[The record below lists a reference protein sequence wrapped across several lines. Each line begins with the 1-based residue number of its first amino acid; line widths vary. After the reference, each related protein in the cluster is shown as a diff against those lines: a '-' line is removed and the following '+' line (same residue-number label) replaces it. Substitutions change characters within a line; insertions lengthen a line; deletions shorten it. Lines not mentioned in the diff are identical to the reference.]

1 MPLPEL
7 PATVTSTPCHRAAS
21 ADAIRR
27 SGTLRSLMARCLLAT
42 CLALSLA
49 ATPLFA
55 QNKNAAAEIDKTLD
69 AARAQIDRVQKKL
82 GAAPDKPLQDH
93 DLVDLRNTAQEAQEQ
108 AQAAAAVLEPQL
120 TSVQARMAEL
130 GQPAEGIKETPDVAA
145 QRAELNKNSSM
156 LDAQIKLARLIAV
169 EAQQAGDQILKL
181 RRSQFQAEL
190 GVRTDSI
197 LARPFWTELR
207 DQLPRDLRRLQP
219 LWDELAQSLRSAGA
233 SVWGATLLAVLAVLI
248 LRVLAG
254 RLLWRLTTTRVAP
267 GRLRRSLYAAAQ
279 VVLATVAP
287 GVIAAILRL
296 GAEWNAALSSE
307 LDTLLSLAVGAA
319 YFGGFVA
326 GLGRALLSADR
337 PTWRL
342 ASLSDEV
349 ATGLRWFPA
358 LLALALVM
366 GWIAQKLAALVN
378 ASLTATVAQNCILS
392 LVLGA
397 LMALAMRRA
406 TRLSRR
412 VRSEQQK
419 GRVEPAPV
427 GYAIARGVI
436 WLAVSASMA
445 SLLLGY
451 IALGSFIVRQAAW
464 LAIVL
469 GAAYLLNGLIDDAC
483 QSVVAAIRRNAN
495 DENYS
500 RPMTRV
506 RSQASVLLAGLARL
520 AVVLSAL
527 VLLAA
532 PFGDG
537 PTAWL
542 QRLDYLHNGIAIGE
556 VQIRPA
562 SVMLALLVLV
572 LGFGIVKVVQAWLAR
587 QYLPT
592 TSLDP
597 GMRLSAA
604 TLFGYAGYVL
614 AFSLSLSAVGIGLE
628 RVAWIAS
635 ALSVGIGFG
644 LQAVVQNFV
653 SGLILLAERPVKVGD
668 WVSLG
673 GIEGDI
679 RRINVRATE
688 IQMGDHS
695 TVIVPNSEFITKVVR
710 NVTHA
715 SPLGRV
721 QIKLALPLD
730 TQAEQVHDLMLAAF
744 RENADILDEPAADVM
759 LDGVDASGLIF
770 NATGHVISPRAA
782 YRVRSA
788 LLFDILRRLRE
799 ANLSLLK
806 PPTMVLKESA
816 ASAAASGAASDSDTQ
831 NPDSPA
837 PGTGLA

>member
-1 MPLPEL
+1 MPLPEY
-7 PATVTSTPCHRAAS
+7 PAYAA
-21 ADAIRR
+21 R
-27 SGTLRSLMARCLLAT
+27 TLMARCLLAAS
-42 CLALSLA
+42 LALTMA
-49 ATPLFA
+49 AMPAHA

-69 AARAQIDRVQKKL
+69 SARTQIDRVQKKL
-82 GAAPDKPLQDH
+82 DAAPDKPLQDS
-93 DLVDLRNTAQEAQEQ
+93 DLVDLRNAAQEAQER
-108 AQAAAAVLEPQL
+108 AQTAAAALEPQL
-120 TSVQARMAEL
+120 ASVQARVAEL
-130 GQPAEGIKETPDVAA
+130 GPPAEGIKETPDVAA
-145 QRAELNKNSSM
+145 QRAELTRNSSM

-181 RRSQFQAEL
+181 RRTQFQAEL

-207 DQLPRDLRRLQP
+207 NQLPQDVRRLQP
-219 LWDELAQSLRSAGA
+219 LWDELRKSAREAGA
-233 SVWGATLLAVLAVLI
+233 AVWGAALLGVVAILF

-254 RLLWRLTTTRVAP
+254 RLLWQLTTTRVAP

-279 VVLATVAP
+279 VMLATIAP
-287 GVIAAILRL
+287 GMMAAVLRL
-296 GAEWNAALSSE
+296 GVEWNTALSDE
-307 LDTLLSLAVGAA
+307 LDTLLSLGVGAV
-319 YFGGFVA
+319 YFGGFVT

-358 LLALALVM
+358 ILALVLVA
-366 GWIAQKLAALVN
+366 GWIGQRLATLVN
-378 ASLTATVAQNCILS
+378 ASLAATVAQNCMMS
-392 LVLGA
+392 LVLGL
-397 LMALAMRRA
+397 LMALAMRQA
-406 TRLSRR
+406 TRLSRHTH
-412 VRSEQQK
+412 SGQQK
-419 GRVEPAPV
+419 APAPPA
-427 GYAIARGVI
+427 GYAIARGLI
-436 WLAVSASMA
+436 WIAVTASMA

-469 GAAYLLNGLIDDAC
+469 GSAYLLNGLVDDAC
-483 QSVVAAIRRNAN
+483 QSVLAAIKRNAD

-506 RSQASVLLAGLARL
+506 RSQATVLLAGLVRL
-520 AVVLSAL
+520 AVVLFAL

-562 SVMLALLVLV
+562 SVMFALLVLL
-572 LGFGIVKVVQAWLAR
+572 LGFGIVKVVQAWLTR

-721 QIKLALPLD
+721 QIKLALPLNTD
-730 TQAEQVHDLMLAAF
+730 AGQVHELMLAAF
-744 RENADILDEPAADVM
+744 RENADILDEPAPDVM
-759 LDGVDASGLIF
+759 LDGVDANGLVF
-770 NATGHVISPRAA
+770 NATGHVSSPRAA

-788 LLFDILRRLRE
+788 LLFEIVRRLRNE
-799 ANLSLLK
+799 DIPLIN
-806 PPTMVLKESA
+806 PPAMVLKESA
-816 ASAAASGAASDSDTQ
+816 ASAAVSGAAAGSDTQ
-831 NPDSPA
+831 SPGSPA

>member
-1 MPLPEL
+1 MPVPEL
-7 PATVTSTPCHRAAS
+7 PAAATSTL
-21 ADAIRR
+21 RR
-27 SGTLRSLMARCLLAT
+27 LTAYCLLAV
-42 CLALSLA
+42 CLALTA
-49 ATPLFA
+49 AAMPVQA
-55 QNKNAAAEIDKTLD
+55 QNKNAAAEVDKTLD
-69 AARAQIDRVQKKL
+69 AARSQIDRVQKKL
-82 GAAPDKPLQDH
+82 DAAPDKPLQDH
-93 DLVDLRNTAQEAQEQ
+93 DLVDLRNAAQEAQEQ
-108 AQAAAAVLEPQL
+108 AQGAAAALEPQL
-120 TSVQARMAEL
+120 ASVQARMAEL
-130 GQPAEGIKETPDVAA
+130 GQPAEGMKEAPDVAA
-145 QRAELNKNSSM
+145 QRAELTKNSGL

-181 RRSQFQAEL
+181 RRTQFQAEL
-190 GVRTDSI
+190 GVRTESI
-197 LARPFWTELR
+197 LAPPFWTELR
-207 DQLPRDLRRLQP
+207 NQLPRDLRRLLP
-219 LWDELAQSLRSAGA
+219 IRDELAESVREAGA
-233 SVWGATLLAVLAVLI
+233 AVWAGALLAVIAVLL
-248 LRVLAG
+248 LRTLAG

-279 VVLATVAP
+279 VVLATIAP

-296 GAEWNAALSSE
+296 GVEWNTALSTE
-307 LDTLLSLAVGAA
+307 LDTLLSLAVGAV

-342 ASLSDEV
+342 ASLPDEV

-358 LLALALVM
+358 LLAIALVM

-378 ASLTATVAQNCILS
+378 ASLSATVAQNCILS

-406 TRLSRR
+406 TQLRR
-412 VRSEQQK
+412 RALAEQQK
-419 GRVEPAPV
+419 PRAEPAPV

-436 WLAVSASMA
+436 WAAVSASII

-451 IALGSFIVRQAAW
+451 IALGSFIVRQTAW
-464 LAIVL
+464 FAIVL
-469 GAAYLLNGLIDDAC
+469 GATYLLSGLIDDAC
-483 QSVVAAIRRNAN
+483 QSLVAAIKRNAD

-506 RSQASVLLAGLARL
+506 RSQATVLLAGLSRL
-520 AVVLSAL
+520 AVVLFAL

-562 SVMLALLVLV
+562 SVMFALLVLV
-572 LGFGIVKVVQAWLAR
+572 LGFGMVRVIQAWLAR

-614 AFSLSLSAVGIGLE
+614 AVSLSLSAVGIGLE

-673 GIEGDI
+673 GVEGDI

-721 QIKLALPLD
+721 QIKLALPLN
-730 TQAEQVHDLMLAAF
+730 THAEQVRDLMLAAF
-744 RENADILDEPAADVM
+744 MENADVLDEPMPDVM
-759 LDGVDASGLIF
+759 LDGVDANGLVF

-788 LLFDILRRLRE
+788 LLFDILRRLRDE
-799 ANLSLLK
+799 NLSLVN
-806 PPTMVLKESA
+806 PPTMVLRESA
-816 ASAAASGAASDSDTQ
+816 ASGAPSDAASDSGKRS
-831 NPDSPA
+831 PDSPA

>member
-1 MPLPEL
+1 MTLPEH
-7 PATVTSTPCHRAAS
+7 PATAA
-21 ADAIRR
+21 RK
-27 SGTLRSLMARCLLAT
+27 LMARCLLAA
-42 CLALSLA
+42 CLALAAA
-49 ATPLFA
+49 ATPIHA

-69 AARAQIDRVQKKL
+69 GARTQIDRVQKRL
-82 GAAPDKPLQDH
+82 DAAPDKPLQDH
-93 DLVDLRNTAQEAQEQ
+93 DLVDLRDTAQEAQEQ
-108 AQAAAAVLEPQL
+108 AQAAATTLEPQL

-145 QRAELNKNSSM
+145 QRTELTKNSSM

-169 EAQQAGDQILKL
+169 EAQQASDQILKL
-181 RRSQFQAEL
+181 RRTQFQAEL

-207 DQLPRDLRRLQP
+207 NQLPQDLHRLQP
-219 LWDELAQSLRSAGA
+219 LRDELAKSVQQGGA
-233 SVWGATLLAVLAVLI
+233 SVWGAVLLAILAVLF
-248 LRVLAG
+248 LRMLAG
-254 RLLWRLTTTRVAP
+254 RLLWQLTTTRVAP

-287 GVIAAILRL
+287 GLIAAILRL
-296 GAEWNAALSSE
+296 GVEWNATLSTE
-307 LDTLLSLAVGAA
+307 LDTLLSLAVSAV

-326 GLGRALLSADR
+326 GLGRALLSANR

-342 ASLSDEV
+342 AALPDNL

-358 LLALALVM
+358 LLAVALVT
-366 GWIAQKLAALVN
+366 GWIAQKLSALVN
-378 ASLTATVAQNCILS
+378 ASLTATVAQNCMLS

-397 LMALAMRRA
+397 LMALAMRQA

-412 VRSEQQK
+412 ASADPQK
-419 GRVEPAPV
+419 PHAGPAPV

-436 WLAVSASMA
+436 WLAVSASII

-469 GAAYLLNGLIDDAC
+469 GSAYLLNGLIDDAC
-483 QSVVAAIRRNAN
+483 QSVVAAIKRNAN
-495 DENYS
+495 DEHYS

-506 RSQASVLLAGLARL
+506 RSQATVLLAGLARL
-520 AVVLSAL
+520 AIVLIAL

-562 SVMLALLVLV
+562 SVIFALLVLL
-572 LGFGIVKVVQAWLAR
+572 LGFGIVKVVQAWLTR

-614 AFSLSLSAVGIGLE
+614 VFSLTLSAVGIGLE

-721 QIKLALPLD
+721 QIKLALPLNTD
-730 TQAEQVHDLMLAAF
+730 AEQVHDLMLAAF
-744 RENADILDEPAADVM
+744 RENIDILDEPEPDVM
-759 LDGVDASGLIF
+759 LDGIDANGLMF

-788 LLFDILRRLRE
+788 LLFEILRRLTK
-799 ANLSLLK
+799 AKLPLLS
-806 PPTMVLKESA
+806 PPTMVLKESVS
-816 ASAAASGAASDSDTQ
+816 SATACDGASDSDRRS
-831 NPDSPA
+831 PDSPA
-837 PGTGLA
+837 PETGLA

>member
-1 MPLPEL
+1 M
-7 PATVTSTPCHRAAS
+7 
-21 ADAIRR
+21 
-27 SGTLRSLMARCLLAT
+27 LRSLLARCLLAA
-42 CLALSLA
+42 CLALA
-49 ATPLFA
+49 AAAMPVYA

-69 AARAQIDRVQKKL
+69 TARAQIDRVQKKL
-82 GAAPDKPLQDH
+82 GAAADKPLQDH

-108 AQAAAAVLEPQL
+108 VQAAAAVLEPQL

-130 GQPAEGIKETPDVAA
+130 GQPAEGIKEAPDVAA
-145 QRAELNKNSSM
+145 QRAELSKNSSM

-219 LWDELAQSLRSAGA
+219 LWDELAQSVRNAGA
-233 SVWGATLLAVLAVLI
+233 SVWSATLLAVLAVLI

-296 GAEWNAALSSE
+296 GVEWNAALSNE

-342 ASLSDEV
+342 PSLSDEV
-349 ATGLRWFPA
+349 ATGLRWFPV

-366 GWIAQKLAALVN
+366 GWIAQKLATLVN

-412 VRSEQQK
+412 IRSEQQK
-419 GRVEPAPV
+419 AGAEPLPV

-527 VLLAA
+527 ALLAA

-744 RENADILDEPAADVM
+744 RENADILDEPAPDVM

-806 PPTMVLKESA
+806 PPTMVLKEFADS
-816 ASAAASGAASDSDTQ
+816 SAASGAASDSGTQ

>member
-1 MPLPEL
+1 
-7 PATVTSTPCHRAAS
+7 
-21 ADAIRR
+21 
-27 SGTLRSLMARCLLAT
+27 MAYCLLAAL
-42 CLALSLA
+42 LALTAA
-49 ATPLFA
+49 ATSAHA
-55 QNKNAAAEIDKTLD
+55 QSKNAAAEVDKTLD
-69 AARAQIDRVQKKL
+69 AARTQIDQVQKKL
-82 GAAPDKPLQDH
+82 SAAPDKPLQDQ
-93 DLVDLRNTAQEAQEQ
+93 DLVDLRNKAQEAQEQ
-108 AQAAAAVLEPQL
+108 AQGVAAALEPQL
-120 TSVQARMAEL
+120 TGMQARMAEL
-130 GQPAEGIKETPDVAA
+130 GQPAEGVKEAPDVAA
-145 QRAELNKNSSM
+145 QRAELTKNSSM

-181 RRSQFQAEL
+181 RRTQFQAEL

-197 LARPFWTELR
+197 LAPPFWTELR
-207 DQLPRDLRRLQP
+207 SQLPRDLRRLQP
-219 LWDELAQSLRSAGA
+219 LWDELTKAVKEAGA
-233 SVWGATLLAVLAVLI
+233 PVWAGALLAVFAVLG
-248 LRVLAG
+248 LGVLAG

-287 GVIAAILRL
+287 GLMAAILRL
-296 GAEWNAALSSE
+296 SVEWNTALSDE
-307 LDTLLSLAVGAA
+307 LDTLLSLTVSAV

-342 ASLSDEV
+342 LSLPDEV
-349 ATGLRWFPA
+349 ATGLRWFPV
-358 LLALALVM
+358 LLATVLVM
-366 GWIAQKLAALVN
+366 GWIGQKLASLVN
-378 ASLTATVAQNCILS
+378 ASLSATVAQNCMVS

-397 LMALAMRRA
+397 LMALAMRQA
-406 TRLSRR
+406 TRHRR
-412 VRSEQQK
+412 DAHTDPQK
-419 GRVEPAPV
+419 PRAEPAPV
-427 GYAIARGVI
+427 GYAIARGLI
-436 WLAVSASMA
+436 WFAVSASIA

-464 LAIVL
+464 FAIVL

-483 QSVVAAIRRNAN
+483 QSVVAAIKRNAN

-520 AVVLSAL
+520 SVVLFAL
-527 VLLAA
+527 VLVAA

-542 QRLDYLHNGIAIGE
+542 QRVDYLHNGIAIGE
-556 VQIRPA
+556 IQIRPA
-562 SVMLALLVLV
+562 SVMFAVLVLV
-572 LGFGIVKVVQAWLAR
+572 LGFGVVKVVQAWLTR

-614 AFSLSLSAVGIGLE
+614 AVSLSLSAVGIGLE

-721 QIKLALPLD
+721 QVKLTLPLD
-730 TQAEQVHDLMLAAF
+730 THAEQIHDLMLAAF
-744 RENADILDEPAADVM
+744 KENADILDEPTPDVM
-759 LDGVDASGLIF
+759 LDGVDVNGLIF
-770 NATGHVISPRAA
+770 NATGHVISPRSA

-788 LLFDILRRLRE
+788 LLFDILGRLRDE
-799 ANLSLLK
+799 NLSLLK
-806 PPTMVLKESA
+806 PPTMVLRESA
-816 ASAAASGAASDSDTQ
+816 ASVTPSDAASDSGKQ
-831 NPDSPA
+831 SLDSPA
-837 PGTGLA
+837 PGTSLA